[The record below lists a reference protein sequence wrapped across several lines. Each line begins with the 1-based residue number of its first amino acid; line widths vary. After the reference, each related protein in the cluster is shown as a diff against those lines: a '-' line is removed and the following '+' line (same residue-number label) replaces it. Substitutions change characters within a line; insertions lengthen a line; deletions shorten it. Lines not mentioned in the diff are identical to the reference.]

1 MIRILS
7 IFIIIIVIQI
17 NYIQFS
23 LASIKIEFKIDNKI
37 ITNYDINSEV
47 SYLKIL
53 NPQIVEIKKK
63 ELVQLAKQNLIK
75 EIIKEKEIIKFID
88 INQKNP
94 LVDNYYN
101 NLINQFGFN
110 SENDFLKT
118 LKENNSYSK
127 DQIKKK
133 IKIELFWN
141 ELIYNKYKKQ
151 IKIDEKKLLKK
162 IDELNSSISEEY
174 FLSEIVFKKD
184 KNKTL
189 ETLISEILTSIYEIG
204 FNNTANIY
212 SISKTANLGGKIGWI
227 NKNNLSEDIVAKIDN
242 LQNNEI
248 TDVIKINNNFII
260 LKKDNYRKKE
270 INIDKET
277 ELKKII
283 EFETNKQLDQFSK
296 IYFDKSKKNYSIDEN

>member
-7 IFIIIIVIQI
+7 ILIIIIVTQL

-75 EIIKEKEIIKFID
+75 EIIKEKEIIKFTD
-88 INQKNP
+88 INQNNP

-133 IKIELFWN
+133 IRIELFWN

-189 ETLISEILTSIYEIG
+189 ETLTSEILTSIYEIG

-270 INIDKET
+270 INIEKEI
-277 ELKKII
+277 ELKKMI

-296 IYFDKSKKNYSIDEN
+296 IYFDKSKMNYSIDEN